1 MEITW
6 KNFPLEQVNSKEG
19 PEWKLWEQ
27 PSSYPSRG
35 LLALRAGEAAK
46 KQGSEAFKEFHLA
59 LLNARHVDRKAI
71 DKQEILVGIA
81 RSVGLDVEKFLEDLY
96 DPASLKTIE
105 ADYLEARDRYGVFG
119 VPSIFDENGNAAF
132 VKIMPPPQPDE
143 AREIFD
149 EVLGLI
155 SERPNIR
162 EIKRI
167 LPSKD

>member
-1 MEITW
+1 M
-6 KNFPLEQVNSKEG
+6 
-19 PEWKLWEQ
+19 
-27 PSSYPSRG
+27 
-35 LLALRAGEAAK
+35 
-46 KQGSEAFKEFHLA
+46 
-59 LLNARHVDRKAI
+59 
-71 DKQEILVGIA
+71 VGIA

-132 VKIMPPPQPDE
+132 VKMMPPPQPDE